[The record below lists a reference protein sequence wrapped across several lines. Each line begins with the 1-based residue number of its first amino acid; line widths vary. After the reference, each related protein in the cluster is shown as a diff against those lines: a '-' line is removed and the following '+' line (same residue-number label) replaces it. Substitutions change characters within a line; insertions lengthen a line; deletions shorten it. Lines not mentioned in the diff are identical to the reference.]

1 MDIAKFLR
9 IVFLYNTSGGCFWQ
23 SYHGTVKSAGV
34 PVLWFRA
41 STCFRFWSK
50 TFTKRC
56 TNNSLLS
63 CDKTISSLL
72 ELIGHML
79 LISEYVLE
87 NINCFR
93 FWWKLTQSIA
103 QITVISRVKILSS
116 PAFCGWSGVFNFRL
130 CSQFADRFRSEIILP
145 RNDLSRQNAEC
156 SGITC
161 PHCHQNGT
169 IKVV

>member
-1 MDIAKFLR
+1 MLESL
-9 IVFLYNTSGGCFWQ
+9 FLYSTSGGCVWQ

-34 PVLWFRA
+34 SGLWFCT
-41 STCFRFWSK
+41 STCFQFWSK
-50 TFTKRC
+50 AFKKCC
-56 TNNSLLS
+56 TNNFLPSLG
-63 CDKTISSLL
+63 KTIFSLL

-130 CSQFADRFRSEIILP
+130 CSKFADRFRSEIILP